1 MALTAEDVVNKR
13 FTITK
18 FRDGYDLDQVD
29 DFLDEVVAEFKRYE
43 DTIAELTAE
52 KDRLAAELKQAQDA
66 ASSSPADSSATTPT
80 AAQAALSTETG
91 SVTSQEAVKSS
102 HMLQLAMD
110 LHDKYVFEGEQKRD
124 QLISEAEET
133 AHQLVSSAQ
142 KKRAEDLEALAKETK
157 KIEKHIEQLREFE
170 TEYRGTLTSYI
181 QGQLRELEG
190 SPEPDNYPVL
200 K

>member
-1 MALTAEDVVNKR
+1 MALTPEEVVNKR

-43 DTIAELTAE
+43 DQIKSLNEEKSRLEKELADA
-52 KDRLAAELKQAQDA
+52 KQHAAAAPPAPVAAVAAEAVSTDTGVVA
-66 ASSSPADSSATTPT
+66 PADAIKASN
-80 AAQAALSTETG
+80 
-91 SVTSQEAVKSS
+91 
-102 HMLQLAMD
+102 MIQLAME
-110 LHDKYVFEGEQKRD
+110 LHDKHIFEGEKKRD
-124 QLISEAEET
+124 ELISEAEKV
-133 AHQLVSSAQ
+133 AHQLVSTAQ
-142 KKRAEDLEALAKETK
+142 KKRAEDLDVLAKEIRKT
-157 KIEKHIEQLREFE
+157 EKHISQLREFE
-170 TEYRGTLTSYI
+170 SEYRGTLTSYI

>member
-43 DTIAELTAE
+43 DQIAELTAE
-52 KDRLAAELKQAQDA
+52 KERLSAELKQAKEA
-66 ASSSPADSSATTPT
+66 AAVASSQGASPAI
-80 AAQAALSTETG
+80 AQAAALSTQTG
-91 SVTSQEAVKSS
+91 AVTSEDAVKSS
-102 HMLQLAMD
+102 HMLQLAME
-110 LHDKYVFEGEQKRD
+110 LHDKHIFEGEQKRD
-124 QLISEAEET
+124 QLISEAEQT
-133 AHQLVSSAQ
+133 AHQLVSAAQ
-142 KKRAEDLEALAKETK
+142 KKRAEDLEALAKESK

>member
-1 MALTAEDVVNKR
+1 MALTPEDVVNKR

-29 DFLDEVVAEFKRYE
+29 DFLDEVVTEFKRYE
-43 DTIAELTAE
+43 DEIKQLTEE
-52 KDRLAAELKQAQDA
+52 KAKLEEQLANAATAGEQKQAAPAPA
-66 ASSSPADSSATTPT
+66 AP
-80 AAQAALSTETG
+80 STETG
-91 SVTSQEAVKSS
+91 TVSGADAVKSS
-102 HMLQLAMD
+102 NMLQLALE
-110 LHDKYVFEGEQKRD
+110 LHDKHIHEGEKKRD

-142 KKRAEDLEALAKETK
+142 KQRADELDKLGRERK
-157 KIEKHIEQLREFE
+157 KVEKHIEHLREFE

-181 QGQLRELEG
+181 QGQLRDLEA
-190 SPEPDNYPVL
+190 SPEPDNYPVE

>member
-1 MALTAEDVVNKR
+1 MALTPEDVVNKR

-43 DTIAELTAE
+43 DQIAELTAE
-52 KDRLAAELKQAQDA
+52 KERLTKELDEAKSGAKAPSAAPA
-66 ASSSPADSSATTPT
+66 AAAATASAAVSAD
-80 AAQAALSTETG
+80 TG
-91 SVTSQEAVKSS
+91 SVSAADAVKSS
-102 HMLQLAMD
+102 NMLQLALE
-110 LHDKYVFEGEQKRD
+110 LHDKHIHEGEKKRD
-124 QLISEAEET
+124 QLVSEAEET

-142 KKRAEDLEALAKETK
+142 KQRSEELEKLEKERRK
-157 KIEKHIEQLREFE
+157 MEKHIEQLREFE

-181 QGQLRELEG
+181 QGQLRDLEG

>member
-1 MALTAEDVVNKR
+1 MALTPEEVVNKR

-43 DTIAELTAE
+43 DEIAALTAE
-52 KDRLAAELKQAQDA
+52 KERLTKELNDAKSGANNATDASEKPAAAPAVVSTDTGAVSA
-66 ASSSPADSSATTPT
+66 AD
-80 AAQAALSTETG
+80 
-91 SVTSQEAVKSS
+91 AVKSS
-102 HMLQLAMD
+102 NMLQLALE
-110 LHDKYVFEGEQKRD
+110 LHDKHIHEGEKKRD
-124 QLISEAEET
+124 QLVAEAEEN

-142 KKRAEDLEALAKETK
+142 KQRAEELDKLGKERK

-170 TEYRGTLTSYI
+170 TEYRGTLSSYI

-190 SPEPDNYPVL
+190 SPEPDNYPVM

>member
-1 MALTAEDVVNKR
+1 MALTPEDVVNKR

-43 DTIAELTAE
+43 DQIAELTAE
-52 KDRLAAELKQAQDA
+52 KERLTKELGEAKSGAKATSAAPA
-66 ASSSPADSSATTPT
+66 AAAATASAAVSAD
-80 AAQAALSTETG
+80 TG
-91 SVTSQEAVKSS
+91 SVSAADAVKSS
-102 HMLQLAMD
+102 NMLQLALE
-110 LHDKYVFEGEQKRD
+110 LHDKHIHEGEKKRD
-124 QLISEAEET
+124 QLVSEAEQT
-133 AHQLVSSAQ
+133 AHELVSSAQ
-142 KKRAEDLEALAKETK
+142 KQRSEELEKLGKERK
-157 KIEKHIEQLREFE
+157 KMEKHIEQLREFE

-181 QGQLRELEG
+181 QGQLRDLEG

>member
-43 DTIAELTAE
+43 DQIAELTAE
-52 KDRLAAELKQAQDA
+52 KERLEAELKKAQDG
-66 ASSSPADSSATTPT
+66 ASTAPESAGSAPAQSSTVPPQTGAVSS
-80 AAQAALSTETG
+80 E
-91 SVTSQEAVKSS
+91 EAVKSS
-102 HMLQLAMD
+102 HMLQLAME
-110 LHDKYVFEGEQKRD
+110 LHDKHVFEGEQKRD
-124 QLISEAEET
+124 QLIAEAEQT
-133 AHQLVSSAQ
+133 AHQLVSTAQ
-142 KKRAEDLEALAKETK
+142 KKRAEDLDALSKETK

-170 TEYRGTLTSYI
+170 AEYRGTLTSYI

>member
-1 MALTAEDVVNKR
+1 MALTPEDVVNKR

-43 DTIAELTAE
+43 DEIKSLTEE
-52 KDRLAAELKQAQDA
+52 KDRLAAELKKAQEQTSAPSAPASAVPAEPEEVSTQTGAVAAADA
-66 ASSSPADSSATTPT
+66 I
-80 AAQAALSTETG
+80 
-91 SVTSQEAVKSS
+91 KSS
-102 HMLQLAMD
+102 NMLQLAME
-110 LHDKYVFEGEQKRD
+110 LHDKHIFEGEKKRD
-124 QLISEAEET
+124 QLISEAEKT
-133 AHQLVSSAQ
+133 AHELVSSAQ
-142 KKRAEDLEALAKETK
+142 KKRAEELETLAKEMRKT
-157 KIEKHIEQLREFE
+157 EKHIAQLREFE
-170 TEYRGTLTSYI
+170 SEYRGTLSSYI

>member
-1 MALTAEDVVNKR
+1 MALSPEDVVNKR

-43 DTIAELTAE
+43 DQIAELTAE
-52 KDRLAAELKQAQDA
+52 KERLTKELDA
-66 ASSSPADSSATTPT
+66 AKSGGKAQSEAPAVAAAPAPATVSADTGAVS
-80 AAQAALSTETG
+80 AAD
-91 SVTSQEAVKSS
+91 AVKSS
-102 HMLQLAMD
+102 NMLQLALE
-110 LHDKYVFEGEQKRD
+110 LHDKHIYEGEKKRD
-124 QLISEAEET
+124 QLVSEAEES

-142 KKRAEDLEALAKETK
+142 KQRADELEKLGKERK

-181 QGQLRELEG
+181 QGQLRDLEG